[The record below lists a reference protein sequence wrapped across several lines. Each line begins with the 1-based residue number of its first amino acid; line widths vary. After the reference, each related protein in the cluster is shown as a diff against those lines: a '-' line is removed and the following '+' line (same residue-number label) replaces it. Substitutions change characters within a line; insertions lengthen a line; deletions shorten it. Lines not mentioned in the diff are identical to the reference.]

1 MSLSKANC
9 PHPTEYNFY
18 ISQAQEYFFLLRE
31 KAKEM
36 KENSDII
43 YVDLK
48 IFQTMYFF
56 LFLSSPSL
64 QKIED

>member
-1 MSLSKANC
+1 M
-9 PHPTEYNFY
+9 
-18 ISQAQEYFFLLRE
+18 LRE

>member
-1 MSLSKANC
+1 M
-9 PHPTEYNFY
+9 
-18 ISQAQEYFFLLRE
+18 LRE

-43 YVDLK
+43 YVDLKNK